1 MRYALRDLLLYTAIL
16 FLLRL
21 SAAFFFADRSPDSLS
36 GLEALL
42 LWPDRL
48 EYLQTRGW
56 PDFAWTTLLWSFFI
70 AFLTVLLLHS
80 TGLLTSRTRSPDPP
94 ERP

>member
-1 MRYALRDLLLYTAIL
+1 MRYALRDLLLYTAVL

-21 SAAFFFADRSPDSLS
+21 SAAFFFADRSPDSLT
-36 GLEALL
+36 GPAAWLL
-42 LWPDRL
+42 SPDRL

-56 PDFAWTTLLWSFFI
+56 PDFALTTLLWSLLVAFI
-70 AFLTVLLLHS
+70 AVLLLHGG
-80 TGLLTSRTRSPDPP
+80 GLLTSRTRPPDPP